1 MQEHL
6 QLLNTWKEKQLN
18 IQVEP
23 SEGILQSNEIFEKLR
38 KTSRTSKLDE
48 ILRKDTQQIQF

>member
-6 QLLNTWKEKQLN
+6 QLLNTEKEKQLN

-23 SEGILQSNEIFEKLR
+23 SEGILQCNEIFEKLR
-38 KTSRTSKLDE
+38 KTSRTSKLGE